1 MQPGGTHWGSLSA
14 PQTLQ
19 PQLGRGPTS
28 KGKRGKGRR
37 TKMVA
42 GKGKGRE
49 RGEKGGEVEGI
60 VSSLFNFCLEA
71 WC

>member
-1 MQPGGTHWGSLSA
+1 MQPGGTHWGSLIA
-14 PQTLQ
+14 LQTLQ

-42 GKGKGRE
+42 GKGKGRKR
-49 RGEKGGEVEGI
+49 RGSGGDCL
-60 VSSLFNFCLEA
+60 LFI
-71 WC
+71 